1 MKKFALFTV
10 FVVVGLV
17 VAYVNKGGE
26 EVKISVSSVRVLS
39 INDIQSDP
47 LSFTGEIKING
58 VAAAFSETDEA
69 FFGIMD
75 TAELM
80 ACKDLYCGAYTLP
93 AKYAGGNP
101 MPELA
106 DVVDVTGTFVKTDTE
121 FYFAVTDFEVRR
133 NIMRL
138 ISR

>member
-1 MKKFALFTV
+1 MKKKALFTA
-10 FVVVGLV
+10 FIVVITGLFIGY
-17 VAYVNKGGE
+17 ANKGSE
-26 EVKISVSSVRVLS
+26 DIKTSRTNVLS

-47 LSFTGEIKING
+47 LSFIGDIKING
-58 VAAAFSETDEA
+58 VAAAFSESDET

-80 ACKDLYCGAYTLP
+80 ACKDLNCGAYTLH
-93 AKYAGGNP
+93 AKYTGSNP
-101 MPELA
+101 LPKLA
-106 DVVDVTGTFVKTDTE
+106 DVVDVTGSFVKTDTE

>member
-1 MKKFALFTV
+1 MKRLALFTV
-10 FVVVGLV
+10 SVIVAGLV
-17 VAYVNKGGE
+17 VAYADRGGE
-26 EVKISVSSVRVLS
+26 EIKASSVKALS

-58 VAAAFSETDEA
+58 VAAAFSEADET

-80 ACKDLYCGAYTLP
+80 ACKDLYCGAYALP
-93 AKYAGGNP
+93 AKYTGSSP
-101 MPELA
+101 MPKLA
-106 DVVDVTGTFVKTDTE
+106 DVVDVTGSFVKTDTE

>member
-1 MKKFALFTV
+1 MKRLALFTV
-10 FVVVGLV
+10 SVIVAGLV
-17 VAYVNKGGE
+17 VAYADRGGE
-26 EVKISVSSVRVLS
+26 EIKASGVTLS

-58 VAAAFSETDEA
+58 VAAAFSEADET

-75 TAELM
+75 TAKLM

-93 AKYAGGNP
+93 VKYTGSNP
-101 MPELA
+101 MPKLA
-106 DVVDVTGTFVKTDTE
+106 DVVDVTGSFVKTDTE

>member
-1 MKKFALFTV
+1 MKKFAFFTV
-10 FVVVGLV
+10 IVIAAGLA
-17 VAYVNKGGE
+17 VAYVHKGGE
-26 EVKISVSSVRVLS
+26 EIKVSGVRALS

-58 VAAAFSETDEA
+58 VAAAFSEADET

-93 AKYAGGNP
+93 AKYTGSDP

-106 DVVDVTGTFVKTDTE
+106 DVVDVTGSFVKTDAE